1 MQGEKQN
8 PTVISLYC
16 GAGGMDYGFK
26 QAGYEILLGIEI
38 NKAYS
43 DTYEK
48 FSNTKFLNK
57 DLIDIDYSDIPYA
70 DVIIGKFPVP
80 PFTTRLNEV
89 QDFSGINSVLKLLK
103 IKKPRAFV
111 LESFKGL
118 VNFKKGSFFQEILKV
133 FSESNYQ
140 ITHEVMNTKDFGIAQ
155 NKEKLIIVGI
165 RNDIEKEYTFP
176 GRKMENVLVKDVV
189 CDYRFDDKD
198 YKSSLVNPPLQ
209 GQKNRYKKVILES
222 ISPPLLGT
230 LRYIIGNEKVGFSPL
245 TLEEAAAIQSFP
257 KDFEFVGSR
266 HSKMVQIVTSFPPK
280 LSFELAKSLLTI
292 FDLEE
297 KINVSGKCGEKP
309 TSNLTEKVK
318 KELGNQPKQE
328 DVDNNLSV
336 QPELKSI
343 SMILPG
349 KEQAHDYHNTVFEY
363 LKIIFEKELRR
374 GKKETP
380 INSGRK
386 RIDITFDNAGKEG
399 FFFDLKNQYDI
410 KCAKILIECKNYN
423 ESLQNPEFD
432 QLTGRFN
439 NWYGEFGLL
448 ICRSVTCRKKSISQC
463 KDILNSGK
471 GVVIVLT
478 DEDLK
483 NLMALRNNLDFQGI
497 SDYMRDLLNEVIT

>member
-1 MQGEKQN
+1 MEGEKQN
-8 PTVISLYC
+8 PTVISFYC
-16 GAGGMDYGFK
+16 GAVGMDYGFK
-26 QAGYEILLGIEI
+26 QAGYEILLGIDI
-38 NKAYS
+38 NKDYS
-43 DTYEK
+43 RTYENW
-48 FSNTKFLNK
+48 SNTKFLNK
-57 DLIDIDYSDIPYA
+57 DLPDIDYKDIPDA
-70 DVIIGKFPVP
+70 DVIVGKLPLPSFAIKSNDLQGSS
-80 PFTTRLNEV
+80 R
-89 QDFSGINSVLKLLK
+89 IYSVLELLQV
-103 IKKPRAFV
+103 KKPRAFV
-111 LESFKGL
+111 LESLKGL
-118 VNFKKGSFFQEILKV
+118 LNFEKGFFLKEILKV
-133 FSESNYQ
+133 FSESDYQ
-140 ITHEVMNTKDFGIAQ
+140 ITYKVINVKDFGIAQ
-155 NKEKLIIVGI
+155 NKERLIIVGI
-165 RNDIEKEYTFP
+165 RNDVEKKYTFP
-176 GRKMENVLVKDVV
+176 GRKMGTVLVKDVV
-189 CDYRFDDKD
+189 GEYKFNDKN
-198 YKSSLVNPPLQ
+198 YKSSLVNLPLQ
-209 GQKNRYKKVILES
+209 GQKNRYRKVILES
-222 ISPPLLGT
+222 ISPPLLGN
-230 LRYIIGNEKVGFSPL
+230 LRYIIGNEKIGFSPL
-245 TLEEAAAIQSFP
+245 TLDEAAAIQSFP
-257 KDFEFVGSR
+257 KDFEFFGSR
-266 HSKMVQIVTSFPPK
+266 HSKMIQIVTSFPPK

-297 KINVSGKCGEKP
+297 KINVSGKSDEKP

-328 DVDNNLSV
+328 DVENNLSV
-336 QPELKSI
+336 QPELKSL

-448 ICRSVTCRKKSISQC
+448 ICRSITCRKKSISQC

-483 NLMALRNNLDFQGI
+483 KLMDLRNNLDFQGI
-497 SDYMRDLLNEVIT
+497 SDHMRDLLNEVIA